1 MVLSLNFWNRLDVQ
15 RIDFRRSAPKHLKWN
30 GRSGKLLNHED
41 MRFVGRDPNTGKYCC
56 DGRNESKFANVDA
69 DTEPEVQAI
78 EVERKK
84 LLGQAEIRK
93 LVYVVSMSDHGFYID

>member
-1 MVLSLNFWNRLDVQ
+1 MT
-15 RIDFRRSAPKHLKWN
+15 
-30 GRSGKLLNHED
+30 HED

-56 DGRNESKFANVDA
+56 DGRNESKFATVDA

-84 LLGQAEIRK
+84 LLGQAEIPR
-93 LVYVVSMSDHGFYID
+93 LVVSMSDHGFYLD